1 MQIKNKITDL
11 SMLSH
16 SRKRKCGGTCDIPS
30 TIPLYFEGLHL
41 GDRELQIFQHV
52 CDFILFLLLDI

>member
-1 MQIKNKITDL
+1 MQMKNKITDL
-11 SMLSH
+11 SMLCIAEKGSVEGPVTFH
-16 SRKRKCGGTCDIPS
+16 PPFLC
-30 TIPLYFEGLHL
+30 YFEALHL